1 VGAFNFVTYPDAS
14 LAKDAAV
21 VVHRKPV
28 VGGVYGMP
36 RVYIV
41 VMDMRHTQIEGER
54 LQFTMT
60 V

>member
-1 VGAFNFVTYPDAS
+1 VGPFDFITHSDTS
-14 LAKDAAV
+14 LAKDTAV

-28 VGGVYGMP
+28 VGGVYGMTG
-36 RVYIV
+36 VYVV
-41 VMDMRHTQIEGER
+41 VMDMRHTQVKGER